1 MITRY
6 PFPRRKLVGA
16 LFTLYLFLLMYLSR
30 DSQAG
35 LYLLGFYRAQ
45 FLSMGVTALAALAL
59 LFYNRKRIPELLT
72 DGRIVLAIL
81 FSLTLLIPMALKRD
95 WQMMYFSMVY
105 CVLAAVLISFFATP
119 EETARQY
126 VVLMCLLSG
135 FSLLCS
141 YLLRIPADRG
151 ILVPPTFRNS
161 FDAQFYNYIFSFVS
175 VSFAK
180 SRNFGI
186 FREPG
191 VHQFFLF
198 LALYLNNYQVSW
210 KSERTMWAVNALL
223 TVTMLSTFATGG
235 VAVTAVFLLAVYF
248 DKGVYKTRAGRI
260 LTAAVLVCA
269 GALAVYLIA
278 AKPALYTQLR
288 LMGEKIFSSN
298 PSLDDRVESITFNLG
313 VLHWTPF
320 RGRDIDYILH
330 TVTHNTSS
338 STILFAVQG
347 LFFGWVNLLGWITL
361 VFRGKGCLLTKLISV
376 AALAATFN
384 TENLIT
390 NPYLWLFPI
399 LVLTEELLPLLSRKK
414 AR

>member
-1 MITRY
+1 
-6 PFPRRKLVGA
+6 
-16 LFTLYLFLLMYLSR
+16 
-30 DSQAG
+30 
-35 LYLLGFYRAQ
+35 
-45 FLSMGVTALAALAL
+45 
-59 LFYNRKRIPELLT
+59 
-72 DGRIVLAIL
+72 
-81 FSLTLLIPMALKRD
+81 MALKRD

-105 CVLAAVLISFFATP
+105 CVLAAVLISFFAAP

-235 VAVTAVFLLAVYF
+235 VAVTVLFLLAVYF

-298 PSLDDRVESITFNLG
+298 PSLDDRVESITFNLS

>member
-59 LFYNRKRIPELLT
+59 LFYNRKRIPEILT

-81 FSLTLLIPMALKRD
+81 FSLTILIPMALKRD

-105 CVLAAVLISFFATP
+105 CVLAAVLISFFAAP

-210 KSERTMWAVNALL
+210 QSDRTMWAVNALL
-223 TVTMLSTFATGG
+223 TQAFEVILRQPHVSAELLLQVVKEMSIAAGPNGMVGGQVIDMLSEGKRISMEELRKMHMG
-235 VAVTAVFLLAVYF
+235 
-248 DKGVYKTRAGRI
+248 KT
-260 LTAAVLVCA
+260 
-269 GALAVYLIA
+269 GALFRAAIRSGAIMAQADEKQLEALTTYADCFGLAFQITDDILDVVGDEAVIG
-278 AKPALYTQLR
+278 KPVGSDERNDKSTYVTLT
-288 LMGEKIFSSN
+288 
-298 PSLDDRVESITFNLG
+298 SLEEAR
-313 VLHWTPF
+313 
-320 RGRDIDYILH
+320 R
-330 TVTHNTSS
+330 
-338 STILFAVQG
+338 
-347 LFFGWVNLLGWITL
+347 
-361 VFRGKGCLLTKLISV
+361 
-376 AALAATFN
+376 LAADTVAQAVEALEVFGDKASFLK
-384 TENLIT
+384 E
-390 NPYLWLFPI
+390 
-399 LVLTEELLPLLSRKK
+399 LVEMLLERNK
-414 AR
+414 